1 MTPLPALLLSLT
13 VSIQANSTPAQT
25 PLNGLFQ
32 CQTITSS
39 EERNRCFSNETAK
52 LQRATEA
59 GEIIVIDQKVAA
71 DRSAAAFGLRQP
83 DVLSTDF
90 DVETPQQVTSTLA
103 SSAQF
108 AEGKYRFTLA
118 DGSTWAQTDS
128 DPIRLRPRDGA
139 TVTVRRAALGSY
151 MLRIERGRDIR
162 VQRVN

>member
-1 MTPLPALLLSLT
+1 MTLLPTLLLSLT
-13 VSIQANSTPAQT
+13 VSIQVNSTPAQT
-25 PLNGLFQ
+25 PLDGLFQ
-32 CQTITSS
+32 CQTITSQ
-39 EERNRCFSNETAK
+39 EGRNTCFSNETAK
-52 LQRATEA
+52 LQRATES
-59 GEIIVIDQKVAA
+59 GELVVIDQKVAA
-71 DRSAAAFGLRQP
+71 ERSAAAFGLRQP
-83 DVLSTDF
+83 DTLSSNF
-90 DVETPQQVTSTLA
+90 EVETPQQVTSTLA